1 MKEKYLFV
9 TDFDKTLSLE
19 DSGYLLADKI
29 NIPPEVF
36 EQQIQA
42 VCRKNLV
49 QLGGELAYLITSDPD
64 FQGKITRTMLQEVG
78 KETKL
83 KKNVKKMVRILREGI
98 DQKSFAVFV
107 ATAAPK
113 EIAASALANIVPPER
128 IYGTNL
134 AFDNKGLVTGLER
147 TGAGDAKVN
156 IVDHLKIKEKVPR
169 DRIIYVGDGISDIR
183 VMLHVQVYQGYPIA
197 VSSSSYLGHI
207 ANRTVIS
214 DNALAVLIPIFE
226 DVLGYSYDQIRQFY
240 LNQGLPISEWKRAKI
255 EWVDLVD

>member
-1 MKEKYLFV
+1 MKDRYLFV

-19 DSGYLLADKI
+19 DSGYLLAEKI
-29 NIPPEVF
+29 GILPEAF
-36 EQQIQA
+36 ENKIQQ
-42 VCRKNLV
+42 VCKKNLV

-64 FQGKITRTMLQEVG
+64 FQGKITRKLLDEVG

-83 KKNVKKMVRILREGI
+83 KKNVKKLTRILREDI
-98 DQKSFAVFV
+98 DDKSFAVFV
-107 ATAAPK
+107 ATASPK
-113 EIAASALANIVPPER
+113 EIVSSALSEIIPSDR

-134 AFDNKGLVTGLER
+134 VFDNNGLVIGLER

-156 IVDHLKIKEKVPR
+156 ILDHLKIKEKVPR

-214 DNALAVLIPIFE
+214 DNALSVLIPILE
-226 DVLGYSYDQIRQFY
+226 DILGYTDDQIREFFSN
-240 LNQGLPISEWKRAKI
+240 LNLPISEWKRAKI

>member
-1 MKEKYLFV
+1 MKDKYLFV

-29 NIPPEVF
+29 NIAPDVF
-36 EQQIQA
+36 EQKIQA
-42 VCRKNLV
+42 VCKKNLV

-64 FQGKITRTMLQEVG
+64 FQGKITRPMLEEVG

-83 KKNVKKMVRILREGI
+83 KKNVKKLVRILREGI
-98 DQKSFAVFV
+98 DGRSFAVFV
-107 ATAAPK
+107 ASAAPK
-113 EIAASALANIVPPER
+113 EIVASALSEIIPADR

-134 AFDNKGLVTGLER
+134 SFDRKGLVKGLER

-156 IVDHLKIKEKVPR
+156 ILDHLKIKEKVPR

-214 DNALAVLIPIFE
+214 DNALSVLIPILE
-226 DVLGYSYDQIRQFY
+226 DVLGYSYDRITEFY
-240 LNQGLPISEWKRAKI
+240 LHLGLPISEWKRAKI

>member
-1 MKEKYLFV
+1 MQEKYLFV

-29 NIPPEVF
+29 NIPPETF
-36 EQQIQA
+36 EKKIQA

-64 FQGKITRTMLQEVG
+64 FQGKITRKILEAVG

-83 KKNVKKMVRILREGI
+83 KKNVKKLVRILREGI
-98 DQKSFAVFV
+98 DDRSFAVFV

-113 EIAASALANIVPPER
+113 EIVTSALADIIPADK
-128 IYGTNL
+128 IYGTDL
-134 AFDNKGLVTGLER
+134 FFDNNGLVSGLER

-156 IVDHLKIKEKVPR
+156 ILDHLKIKEKVPR

-214 DNALAVLIPIFE
+214 DNALSVLIPILE
-226 DVLGYSYDQIRQFY
+226 DKLGYSYDQIRDFY
-240 LNQGLPISEWKRAKI
+240 QNLGLPVSEWKRAKI